1 MLAIINLWLKTMT
14 LTVLCFIGYE
24 LYNLPKKDYTESLN
38 NIEKKLNDIDKVL
51 NDMNTLDYYN
61 KGKKL
66 K

>member
-1 MLAIINLWLKTMT
+1 MLAIINMWLKMMT

-24 LYNLPKKDYTESLN
+24 LHNLPKKDYTEKLS
-38 NIEKKLNDIDKVL
+38 NIEKVL

>member
-1 MLAIINLWLKTMT
+1 MLTILNLWLKIMT
-14 LTVLCFIGYE
+14 LIVLCFIGYE
-24 LYNLPKKDYTESLN
+24 LHNLPKKDYTEKLS
-38 NIEKKLNDIDKVL
+38 NIEKVL

>member
-24 LYNLPKKDYTESLN
+24 LHNLPKKDYTEKLS
-38 NIEKKLNDIDKVL
+38 NIEKVL
-51 NDMNTLDYYN
+51 NDMNTLDLYN

>member
-1 MLAIINLWLKTMT
+1 MLAIINMWLKMMT

-24 LYNLPKKDYTESLN
+24 LHNLPKKDYTEKLS
-38 NIEKKLNDIDKVL
+38 NIEKVL
-51 NDMNTLDYYN
+51 NDMNTLDFYN

>member
-1 MLAIINLWLKTMT
+1 MLTILNLWLKIMT
-14 LTVLCFIGYE
+14 LVVLCFIGYE
-24 LYNLPKKDYTESLN
+24 LHNLPKKDYTEKLS
-38 NIEKKLNDIDKVL
+38 NIEKVL

>member
-1 MLAIINLWLKTMT
+1 MLAIINMWLKTMI
-14 LTVLCFIGYE
+14 LVVLCFIGYE
-24 LYNLPKKDYTESLN
+24 LHNLPKKDYTEKLS
-38 NIEKKLNDIDKVL
+38 NIEKVL

>member
-1 MLAIINLWLKTMT
+1 MLKIYDLWLKIMT

-24 LYNLPKKDYTESLN
+24 LHNLPKKDYTDKLS
-38 NIEKKLNDIDKVL
+38 NIEKVL
-51 NDMNTLDYYN
+51 NDMNTLDFYN

>member
-1 MLAIINLWLKTMT
+1 MLAILNLWLKIMT

-24 LYNLPKKDYTESLN
+24 LHNLPKKDYTEKLS
-38 NIEKKLNDIDKVL
+38 NIEKVL
-51 NDMNTLDYYN
+51 NDMNTLDLYN